1 MTADYFDLPLIRPQ
15 SVHRRLYQEVMFASA
30 INQNTLVVLPTGLGK
45 TVIAVVLSAYRLEK
59 EPQSKVVMLAPTRPL
74 VGQHHQRFSEMLL
87 IVPEKL
93 RIITGETPVLKRP
106 EIWKSSSVVFM
117 TPQTLRNDIDQGRYS
132 LEDVTLLIFD
142 EAHRASG
149 RYEYVGLADYYIRQR
164 KNHRILALTASPSN
178 VRELCDALYI
188 ETIEART
195 EQSPDLIPYI
205 QEVDTRY
212 VIVDLP
218 REYLRIEALLKQ
230 GFHSAAMPLIELG
243 LVKPSELKFVGRRD
257 LLKFQAQLSSRIKAG
272 EGTVEPRLFD
282 AMLGIALVL
291 RLSHAREVL
300 ETQGI
305 PQLLAYFQG
314 IEQKAQEGKAP
325 KNVHVLLSSLWYHE
339 ARNLLETLTIRG
351 ESHPKHHILLQIL
364 QAQIEKQANSRILV
378 FTRFRISAK
387 ILTDYLDEHKK
398 IRATRFVGQSNNP
411 GDRGLS
417 QREQLHLLE
426 AFRANTYNVLV
437 ATNVGEE
444 GLDISECNLV
454 VFYDSVP
461 SAVRRIQRRG
471 RTGRQKPGKLIVL
484 ITRGTRDEHYHY
496 RSLHKQ
502 RSMQTKLH
510 HHSHY
515 LRKMRK

>member
-93 RIITGETPVLKRP
+93 QIVTGETPVQKRS
-106 EIWKSSSVVFM
+106 EVWYSSTIVFM
-117 TPQTLRNDIDQGRYS
+117 TPQTLRNDLDQGRYS
-132 LEDVTLLIFD
+132 LKDVTLMIFD

-164 KNHRILALTASPSN
+164 NNHRILGLTASPGN

-188 ETIEART
+188 ENIEVRT

-205 QEVDTRY
+205 QEIDTRY

-218 REYLRIEALLKQ
+218 PEYLRIEALLKQ
-230 GFHSAAMPLIELG
+230 GIHLAAMPLIELG
-243 LVKPSELKFVGRRD
+243 LVKSSELNFVGRRD
-257 LLKFQAQLSSRIKAG
+257 LLKFQAHLSSRIKAG
-272 EGTVEPRLFD
+272 EGTSEPRLFD

-300 ETQGI
+300 ETQGV
-305 PQLLAYFQG
+305 PQLFAYFQG

-325 KNVHVLLSSLWYHE
+325 KNVHVLLSSLWYQE
-339 ARNLLETLTIRG
+339 ARNLLGTLMSRG
-351 ESHPKHHILLQIL
+351 ESHPKHHILLKIL
-364 QAQIEKQANSRILV
+364 QVQIEKQANSRILV

-387 ILTDYLDEHKK
+387 ILTDYLNEHEK
-398 IRATRFVGQSNNP
+398 IRATRFVGQANNP

-426 AFRANTYNVLV
+426 SFRANIYNVLV

-444 GLDISECNLV
+444 GLDVSECNLV

-461 SAVRRIQRRG
+461 SAVRWIQRKG
-471 RTGRQKPGKLIVL
+471 RTGRRESGKLIVL
-484 ITRGTRDEHYHY
+484 ITRSTRDEQYHY
-496 RSLHKQ
+496 RSRQKQ
-502 RSMQTKLH
+502 RSMQTKLLQ
-510 HHSHY
+510 HSRY
-515 LRKMRK
+515 LRKKGK